1 MFSAIRCGL
10 VDFGRVHAAGAVRPA
25 RATSD
30 SAWGMWHIGEVLGAP
45 GTWMRSGAVFVKA
58 ELRFGLALQ
67 VSGAGLAHYSLG
79 L

>member
-1 MFSAIRCGL
+1 MPPERSGGPELLPTVHGVCGTLERCLVLRVSGL
-10 VDFGRVHAAGAVRPA
+10 
-25 RATSD
+25 
-30 SAWGMWHIGEVLGAP
+30 
-45 GTWMRSGAVFVKA
+45 RSGAVFVKA